1 MYQTQPL
8 LCNLGLSQAPVNVT
22 NTAWNTTTTTMCCK
36 QCEQQE
42 IMTWRYAV
50 KQTNLISRLW
60 FNRVQT
66 VERLKSHSLIY
77 LLTEPY
83 YSCLRPCRREKP
95 GVGGQWVARFYS
107 QNCMINNS
115 FSALVCTLAKD
126 RNAFRWWWERRRLP
140 RRFGRFSLRRVNLRV
155 SRVNFPWHAPCRAK
169 PSLKQRSRH
178 LQSQKGRKP
187 RCDFPRVQR
196 SMNSLSNST
205 VQFSEL
211 SHQAACLSCPFRNR
225 WKRLPKKMRKLK
237 RRQIQRHTWRLP
249 RIHSAWGR
257 TCLGQEHV
265 KTWTCHRLAVSCSE
279 VM

>member
-1 MYQTQPL
+1 MQ
-8 LCNLGLSQAPVNVT
+8 V
-22 NTAWNTTTTTMCCK
+22 CCK
-36 QCEQQE
+36 
-42 IMTWRYAV
+42 AD
-50 KQTNLISRLW
+50 
-60 FNRVQT
+60 
-66 VERLKSHSLIY
+66 KSHITAMVQSGSNSRTLEITFPNLSADRA
-77 LLTEPY
+77 LLFVPAAV
-83 YSCLRPCRREKP
+83 SPWGAWC
-95 GVGGQWVARFYS
+95 GGSVSRKILARFYS

-126 RNAFRWWWERRRLP
+126 CNAFRWWWERRRLP
-140 RRFGRFSLRRVNLRV
+140 RRFGWFSLRHVNHRV
-155 SRVNFPWHAPCRAK
+155 SRVKASSFPWHAPCRAK

-187 RCDFPRVQR
+187 RCDDFPRVQR